1 MASRKGSALDYP
13 AGGAGPLYDLYC
25 WFAGVPY
32 KERVEDLPVAQ
43 VLMWALSDETTE
55 LTAGTKLTV
64 RVPFECTLKAVR
76 ASVNGASS
84 SGDVVVD
91 INESLGSGGASIL
104 STKLRIDQ
112 DTESSLA
119 SATPAV
125 ISDPDL
131 ADDAELTF
139 DVDDAGTGATG
150 LKVYLYVSPTKS
162 ILPTAS

>member
-13 AGGAGPLYDLYC
+13 VGGAGPLFEIYT
-25 WFAGVPY
+25 WNAGNPY
-32 KERVEDLPVAQ
+32 KELIEDLPVAQ
-43 VLMWALSDETTE
+43 VLMFALSDETTE
-55 LTAGTKLTV
+55 LTVGTKLTI

-84 SGDVVVD
+84 SGDVIVD

-104 STKLRIDQ
+104 STKLQIDQ

-119 SATPAV
+119 SVSPV
-125 ISDPDL
+125 QISDPDL

-139 DVDDAGTGATG
+139 DVDSAGTGATG

>member
-1 MASRKGSALDYP
+1 MASRKASALDFKP
-13 AGGAGPLYDLYC
+13 GGTGPLDIVYAPSGSL
-25 WFAGVPY
+25 PY
-32 KERVEDLPVAQ
+32 KEYIQDLPVAQ
-43 VLMWALSDETTE
+43 VLMFALSDETTE
-55 LTAGTKLTV
+55 LTTGTKLTA

-84 SGDVVVD
+84 SGDVVID
-91 INESLGSGGASIL
+91 INESLGSGGASLL
-104 STKLRIDQ
+104 STKLRVDQ

-139 DVDDAGTGATG
+139 DVDEAGTGVTG